1 MTRKEQSAILN
12 EMTRTIKRDIDGPVS
27 KILLNLFLIFGEE
40 RKLDGKSTQRLG
52 LIQKEL
58 FRIRDVLQKLER
70 IKKPKLID
78 YLEEIKIIDLNSS
91 ILKATEKP

>member
-1 MTRKEQSAILN
+1 MTRKEHSAILN
-12 EMTRTIKRDIDGPVS
+12 EMTRTVKKDIDGPVS

-70 IKKPKLID
+70 IKKPMLVD

-91 ILKATEKP
+91 ILEATEKP